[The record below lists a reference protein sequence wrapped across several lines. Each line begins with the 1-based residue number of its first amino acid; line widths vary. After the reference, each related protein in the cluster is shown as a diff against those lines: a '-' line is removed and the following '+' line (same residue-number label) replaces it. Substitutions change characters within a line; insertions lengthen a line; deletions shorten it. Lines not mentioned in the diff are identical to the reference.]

1 MSGESPPGSSS
12 LPGTISTLGDLLK
25 SEVLPLLDVWLDCT
39 LAGRPRGRSLTIVGF
54 TILPSWFFYKDNNHE
69 KFNICYIMDK
79 RKKLTLGGDRGAL
92 LIGRKWRFSSASMLL
107 LLSSLGHLLFL
118 LNFSSNNRSSSHG
131 KLLFLFGWGISKQ
144 LPLLSLFDR
153 GSRSCKRL
161 FPSSSSLF
169 SFSGCRESSARWLK
183 TSPLPSLSLIK
194 ALRMMGGQDW
204 HSSIRKRLWKLYQF
218 RHNMTTW
225 IQR

>member
-1 MSGESPPGSSS
+1 MKYSILATYVIEKC
-12 LPGTISTLGDLLK
+12 LK
-25 SEVLPLLDVWLDCT
+25 
-39 LAGRPRGRSLTIVGF
+39 F
-54 TILPSWFFYKDNNHE
+54 
-69 KFNICYIMDK
+69 
-79 RKKLTLGGDRGAL
+79 TLGGDRGAL

-153 GSRSCKRL
+153 GSRSCRRL

-204 HSSIRKRLWKLYQF
+204 HNSLRKGSGNDINF
-218 RHNMTTW
+218 VTTW
-225 IQR
+225 QHLYKGRNVTENSNFFKYRTEQ

>member
-1 MSGESPPGSSS
+1 MSEFFSYTMSGESSPGSSS
-12 LPGTISTLGDLLK
+12 LPDTISTLGDLLK
-25 SEVLPLLDVWLDCT
+25 SGVLPLLDVWLDCT

-131 KLLFLFGWGISKQ
+131 KLLFLFG
-144 LPLLSLFDR
+144 
-153 GSRSCKRL
+153 
-161 FPSSSSLF
+161 
-169 SFSGCRESSARWLK
+169 
-183 TSPLPSLSLIK
+183 
-194 ALRMMGGQDW
+194 
-204 HSSIRKRLWKLYQF
+204 
-218 RHNMTTW
+218 
-225 IQR
+225 